1 MQENLLALE
10 VACKGF
16 TGGSDLTCHIVALWR
31 TKLHYSVVLLF
42 YIMA

>member
-1 MQENLLALE
+1 MQDNLLALE
-10 VACKGF
+10 LACKGF
-16 TGGSDLTCHIVALWR
+16 TGVSDLTCHIMASWR